1 MADILSKRVTIIA
14 NEKCWIEQP
23 AVAQLET
30 VSDMPGV
37 VRAIGLPDLHPGR
50 TPVGV
55 ALETEGIIY
64 PHLVGNDIGC
74 GMALFETGCRVKK
87 YNKERFFKKLNDIQS
102 LRDIPMENPFPEK
115 SPIVDLGTVGGGNH
129 FAEFQVVE
137 KIYDDEL
144 FRSLDIDKSHL
155 LLLIHS
161 GSRRYG
167 EEIFEEYSDFGGIK
181 SEERTESYLAAHD
194 NAILW
199 ARRNRLMIARKL
211 TDYLGYPSD
220 LNASIDCCHNF
231 VERIGEKYIHR
242 KGAVST
248 KTGLVVIPGSR
259 GALSY
264 IVAPTEDTAISLDS
278 LSHGAGRKWIRSLC
292 KGRLKDRY
300 DRYEIRETRL
310 KSVTVCHETNL
321 LYEEAPEAYKNIEHI
336 VGALVECG
344 LCRAI
349 ATLRPLLTFKA

>member
-1 MADILSKRVTIIA
+1 MAEVQNDRIAIIA

-30 VSDMPGV
+30 VSALPGV
-37 VRAIGLPDLHPGR
+37 VRAVGLPDLHPGR

-55 ALETEGIIY
+55 ALETEGVIY

-74 GMALFETGCRVKK
+74 GMALFETGCRFKK
-87 YNKERFFKKLNDIQS
+87 YRQDRFYSRLNEIAA
-102 LRDIPMENPFPEK
+102 LRDIEAENPFPEK
-115 SPIVDLGTVGGGNH
+115 SPIMDLGTVGGGNH
-129 FAEFQVVE
+129 FAEFQAVE

-144 FRSLDIDKSHL
+144 FRSLDIDKSRL

-167 EEIFEEYSDFGGIK
+167 EEIFEAYSDFGGIK
-181 SEERTESYLAAHD
+181 SGERAESYLAAHD
-194 NAILW
+194 DAVLW
-199 ARRNRLMIARKL
+199 ARRNRLMVARKL
-211 TDYLGYPSD
+211 TDYLGYQSD
-220 LNASIDCCHNF
+220 LRASIDCCHNF
-231 VERIGEKYIHR
+231 VERNGEKYIHR

-264 IVAPTEDTAISLDS
+264 IAAPAEDTTISLDS

-292 KGRLKDRY
+292 KGRLRDRY

-310 KSVTVCHETNL
+310 KSVTVCHDVVALLTCPWVALTECHNL
-321 LYEEAPEAYKNIEHI
+321 L
-336 VGALVECG
+336 C
-344 LCRAI
+344 
-349 ATLRPLLTFKA
+349 